1 MEQDRRSPAAEP
13 LRKYRHLPA
22 AGCFLAGVCAAI
34 LGVGVF
40 GYQCLLWLRDGF
52 WTPLEFA
59 RVMPEPHFI
68 RLVGLQKI
76 MDALWRAPLSVCVFV
91 VGIVVAIL
99 GLVAMVRAQQ
109 QYADGAYVREQ
120 LRELRAT
127 KK

>member
-1 MEQDRRSPAAEP
+1 LVVSYSGSVVFAENIGEPERLIMEQDRCSPAAEP

-59 RVMPEPHFI
+59 LVMPEPHFI

-76 MDALWRAPLSVCVFV
+76 MDALW
-91 VGIVVAIL
+91 GHH
-99 GLVAMVRAQQ
+99 
-109 QYADGAYVREQ
+109 
-120 LRELRAT
+120 
-127 KK
+127 